1 MGYRVTNENRT
12 EVFNLK
18 VLMVKRTKQSRH
30 TPLHAL
36 QAYLEYV
43 STLLKFE
50 NIIETAK
57 NEGATDLV

>member
-1 MGYRVTNENRT
+1 
-12 EVFNLK
+12 
-18 VLMVKRTKQSRH
+18 MVKRTKQSRH

-57 NEGATDLV
+57 NEGATDLVWSEFSS